1 MGIRFAAM
9 RRLCALLLAG
19 TAVTGVAMAAPQPLP
34 DSAAPDARIVLPP
47 PPVPGS
53 AAQQDDDRVFH
64 ATRALKGTARWELAT
79 RDADLNPAHLVAD
92 FSCAV
97 GHTLDLSKAP
107 HLQAVLARLA
117 PATMH
122 RTSEVKDM
130 WHRTRPFVGTGLPI
144 CTSPEGLGLHSSYPS
159 GHTTAGFGMALLLA
173 RLMPEHATAILQRGR
188 VFGESRVVCGVHW
201 KSDVQAGYL
210 NASTEM
216 DTLLSNP
223 ALQDDLAGA
232 KDELAAQLA
241 TSSAAPDAGECK
253 VEADAAAH
261 SVLSTQ

>member
-1 MGIRFAAM
+1 MSGVAAV
-9 RRLCALLLAG
+9 LLAG
-19 TAVTGVAMAAPQPLP
+19 SVSAGAAFAAPQPLP

-64 ATRALKGTARWELAT
+64 ATRALKGTPRWDLAV
-79 RDADLNPAHLVAD
+79 RDADLEPAHLVAD

-97 GHTLDLSKAP
+97 GHTLDLTKAP
-107 HLQAVLARLA
+107 HLQTVLARLE
-117 PATMH
+117 PATIH
-122 RTSEVKDM
+122 RTSEVKDF
-130 WHRTRPFVGTGLPI
+130 WHRTRPFVGTSLPI
-144 CTSPEGLGLHSSYPS
+144 CTPFKGLGLHSSYPS

-173 RLMPEHATAILQRGR
+173 HLMPEHATAILQRGR

-216 DTLLSNP
+216 DTLLADP
-223 ALQDDLAGA
+223 AIQDDLAAA
-232 KDELAAQLA
+232 KQELEAQLA
-241 TSSAAPDAGECK
+241 TPNGAPDAGECK

-261 SVLSTQ
+261 SVLSAQ